1 MEPFYILYTIG
12 EQSENNRPPIVP
24 PTFGGEYN
32 HGERRRYSMEAE
44 RETTPLLDSRQ
55 LQYLEWL
62 VTPQPERIP
71 RTQAEMARQ
80 LNVDPTTLRRWE
92 KKPVFKKE
100 WDNRVNEIQGSPE
113 RTQRLLDSLYAKAL
127 EGDNRAAQL
136 YLQATNRLVV
146 APPQSQTTS
155 AAELSDEQLDKL
167 LADLAER
174 EQSKRL
180 KVV

>member
-1 MEPFYILYTIG
+1 
-12 EQSENNRPPIVP
+12 
-24 PTFGGEYN
+24 
-32 HGERRRYSMEAE
+32 
-44 RETTPLLDSRQ
+44 
-55 LQYLEWL
+55 
-62 VTPQPERIP
+62 
-71 RTQAEMARQ
+71 MARQ

>member
-1 MEPFYILYTIG
+1 
-12 EQSENNRPPIVP
+12 
-24 PTFGGEYN
+24 
-32 HGERRRYSMEAE
+32 
-44 RETTPLLDSRQ
+44 
-55 LQYLEWL
+55 
-62 VTPQPERIP
+62 
-71 RTQAEMARQ
+71 MARQ

-136 YLQATNRLVV
+136 YLQATNRLVT
-146 APPQSQTTS
+146 APLVSQTTS

-180 KVV
+180 KAV